1 MYQKFLNKSI
11 MFRFIGK
18 GQVDIWHHLTGL
30 LEPSSPRNPEKILF
44 RTSPKKFTRLCEVEN
59 ASTRILSSWSISH
72 DCAKISHGH
81 TKSIFTFPLV
91 REFFAC
97 LCEIEKHGF
106 STPFCNLSHF
116 FILIPLQLPPNPNP
130 NWLHCFFHYAFGSSS
145 TLFVFFNLIHLFCYQ
160 FIKNIPWND
169 SKTS

>member
-1 MYQKFLNKSI
+1 

-72 DCAKISHGH
+72 DCVISVFNFPMVCCSQSPFYFILHDCANFPHVHAKWKNIVFQLLIA
-81 TKSIFTFPLV
+81 IFPFLSFESTSTTFN
-91 REFFAC
+91 
-97 LCEIEKHGF
+97 
-106 STPFCNLSHF
+106 STPKPSPSASPLPHPHCVPFS
-116 FILIPLQLPPNPNP
+116 IP
-130 NWLHCFFHYAFGSSS
+130 F
-145 TLFVFFNLIHLFCYQ
+145 LFCHSMLQ
-160 FIKNIPWND
+160 KSP
-169 SKTS
+169 